1 MLTPQACGALF
12 TGSSPPELKPRTP
25 THAESARKGP
35 TACAAGRLGQT
46 GSRGRVSWRRFRRS
60 VPPIPMGVGFD
71 LVKDRQVD
79 CARRRQRRPGSN
91 AGYCGRPYCRDCF
104 PATSRGMCAGYAVVL
119 VANRALSYSNGG
131 EAHPRPRGVSPRF
144 GTWNGTRTCRLSR
157 RPAWPASGSRPTS
170 AGERKARARAS
181 RSSASA
187 REQTRLG
194 ARAR

>member
-35 TACAAGRLGQT
+35 TRLCGGSARANGKSRPSLLASLPLECAT
-46 GSRGRVSWRRFRRS
+46 HPRGRGLRSGEGPASRLRTPASAKTWLERRLLRSSLLPGLLPGDLPRMCWGIRRCLDS
-60 VPPIPMGVGFD
+60 
-71 LVKDRQVD
+71 KQ
-79 CARRRQRRPGSN
+79 S
-91 AGYCGRPYCRDCF
+91 
-104 PATSRGMCAGYAVVL
+104 
-119 VANRALSYSNGG
+119 LSYSNGG

-170 AGERKARARAS
+170 AGERKERPRAS